1 MDIFLSL
8 PSLKAMS
15 IVLAATAK
23 EKSMKKIWKRLKRKE
38 NWESRMGPEY
48 FLLIVVG
55 SIISAVLTYWY

>member
-1 MDIFLSL
+1 MDIFLSSPL
-8 PSLKAMS
+8 LKAIS
-15 IVLAATAK
+15 IALAAKAK